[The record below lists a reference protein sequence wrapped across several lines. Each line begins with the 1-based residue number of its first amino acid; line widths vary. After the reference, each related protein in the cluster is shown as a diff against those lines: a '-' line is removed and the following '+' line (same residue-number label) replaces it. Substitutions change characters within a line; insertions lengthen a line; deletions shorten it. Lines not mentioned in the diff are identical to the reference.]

1 MNDAEKSG
9 AASQRDRD
17 DIAAKTNEVKQEH
30 RRKLANYKAEYD
42 KKVQVANDTLSKDL
56 SSLENQAKIADANVE
71 SHEMYTKQFH
81 SYLEFTQKKADLA
94 SGMMW
99 SKRNMPYAHISLS
112 EIIDD
117 LELSGG
123 EAAVHSLTGEKVIQK
138 LNKMDNMGYQFGETW
153 KELRKSAEFVAMY
166 PYDTIKTN
174 NNESV
179 DTLRARLIDYLMCLG
194 NAPGSLQSPKI
205 APDAGFQIGTYVGK
219 KRQQERRKEIRRRSY
234 STEVQG
240 QTVGL
245 SAAELLEELPGD
257 MAAVVAKAVSSAS
270 AKKRRRSA
278 STAAAAAGAAAAA
291 PLEE

>member
-1 MNDAEKSG
+1 MKLEFPKYTSLQRFYEAYPPEITNSLAHLSHLQLNNYLNNENPLMVEEYTNSMNDAEKSG

-174 NNESV
+174 NN
-179 DTLRARLIDYLMCLG
+179 Y
-194 NAPGSLQSPKI
+194 
-205 APDAGFQIGTYVGK
+205 IG
-219 KRQQERRKEIRRRSY
+219 KR
-234 STEVQG
+234 
-240 QTVGL
+240 
-245 SAAELLEELPGD
+245 
-257 MAAVVAKAVSSAS
+257 
-270 AKKRRRSA
+270 
-278 STAAAAAGAAAAA
+278 
-291 PLEE
+291 